1 MVSEVEAVSI
11 LLKQFSCPICLYDMI
26 PRFGRPLPQ
35 LSMIASE
42 VTSFVY
48 DIYHE
53 ELRIMQNSIKD
64 ADYLPFLCHI
74 SPRISGRLENTSFE
88 VVDSNRTSVYKGI
101 ASFAHAHYEKI

>member
-1 MVSEVEAVSI
+1 
-11 LLKQFSCPICLYDMI
+11 MI

-64 ADYLPFLCHI
+64 ADYLPFLTHI
-74 SPRISGRLENTSFE
+74 SPRMSGHLENSRLQQDICLRGNTLIYACALRKKLEFMAMSSKQRLLRK
-88 VVDSNRTSVYKGI
+88 VCV
-101 ASFAHAHYEKI
+101 